1 MNYEK
6 IITELGNQVAQL
18 SIDKAVLISR
28 VEEEMKYKEEVEAK
42 YVEMC
47 SKVRCY
53 KDMCIKAGLIAE
65 EEEANKDE

>member
-47 SKVRCY
+47 SEVRCY
-53 KDMCIKAGLIAE
+53 KDE
-65 EEEANKDE
+65 

>member
-42 YVEMC
+42 YVEIINNI
-47 SKVRCY
+47 VAP
-53 KDMCIKAGLIAE
+53 ILNI
-65 EEEANKDE
+65 

>member
-47 SKVRCY
+47 SKVRRY
-53 KDMCIKAGLIAE
+53 KDMCVKAGLIT

>member
-28 VEEEMKYKEEVEAK
+28 VEEEMKYKEEVETK
-42 YVEMC
+42 YVSAC
-47 SKVRCY
+47 SNIRYY
-53 KDMCIKAGLIAE
+53 KDMCVKAGLIT

>member
-42 YVEMC
+42 YVSVC
-47 SKVRCY
+47 SNIRYY
-53 KDMCIKAGLIAE
+53 KDMCVKAGLIT
-65 EEEANKDE
+65 EEEANKNE

>member
-47 SKVRCY
+47 SKIRRY
-53 KDMCIKAGLIAE
+53 KDMCIRAGLIAE
-65 EEEANKDE
+65 EEANKDE